1 MAMATVTRRRPQREG
16 ATGGRAMCNGGLPAA
31 VNFLQPIF
39 GSPEFVFIKDNGLP
53 EPPVALNKSVC
64 GLKGFPC

>member
-16 ATGGRAMCNGGLPAA
+16 ATGGRAKCKVGLTSSSQFPPAY
-31 VNFLQPIF
+31 PWK
-39 GSPEFVFIKDNGLP
+39 PEFVFIKENGLP
-53 EPPVALNKSVC
+53 EPSVALNKSVC